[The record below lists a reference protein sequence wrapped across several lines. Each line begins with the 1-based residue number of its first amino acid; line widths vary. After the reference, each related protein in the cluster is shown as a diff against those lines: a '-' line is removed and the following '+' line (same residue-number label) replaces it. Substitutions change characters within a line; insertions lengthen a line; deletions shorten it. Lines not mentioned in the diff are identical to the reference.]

1 MIVSGSV
8 IAHKLLVDNEIIDD
22 NVSCELPSIEFGTSE
37 VKGAGIL
44 GTVDMPSPTQINA
57 MSFTINSRSVN
68 KKTAA
73 LAKTGKQNL
82 ELRFA
87 RDVTQSN
94 GTVIPASTKIFITGV
109 IKKYEPGK
117 VEQGA
122 TMDGSLEF
130 EVLRYRQVIDGEE
143 VLLIDKFNYQYVVN
157 GVDYMRAI
165 RAILG

>member
-1 MIVSGSV
+1 MKISGSV
-8 IAHKLLVDNEIIDD
+8 IAHKLLADSVEIDD
-22 NVSCELPSIEFGTSE
+22 NVSCELPSIEFGSTE
-37 VKGAGIL
+37 VKGAGVL

-57 MSFTINSRSVN
+57 MTFKISSRSVN

-73 LAKTGKQNL
+73 LAKPGKQNL
-82 ELRFA
+82 ELRFV
-87 RDVTQSN
+87 RDVVQSD
-94 GTVIPASTKIFITGV
+94 GTIVPASSKIFITGV

-130 EVLRYRQVIDGEE
+130 EVLRYRQVIEGEE

-157 GVDYMRAI
+157 GVDHMAAI

>member
-1 MIVSGSV
+1 MKISGSV
-8 IAHKLLVDNEIIDD
+8 IAHKLLSDNVEIDD
-22 NVSCELPSIEFGTSE
+22 NVSCELPSIEFGTTE

-57 MSFTINSRSVN
+57 MSFKISSRSVN

-82 ELRFA
+82 ELRFV
-87 RDVTQSN
+87 RDVVQSD

-109 IKKYEPGK
+109 VKKYEPGK
-117 VEQGA
+117 VEQGS

-130 EVLRYRQVIDGEE
+130 EVLRYRQVIEGEE
-143 VLLIDKFNYQYVVN
+143 TLLIDKFNYQYVVN
-157 GVDYMRAI
+157 GVDYMAAI